1 MKNSTLT
8 TGILSLF
15 FVSVFFSC
23 DQQDVGALAEDQG
36 APVFSQDKPS
46 LEEFMASVDSDEEKF
61 FFESTPIT
69 DHRSIVTDAINDG
82 VELMQKPR
90 ITFKWHGK
98 GGTGGCSKPLGVCL
112 VIPIGKLHANAD
124 LMIYNDTY
132 ILLFKEGQT
141 DNGLTRDGYL
151 PIMKDVYV
159 DENITIAAGI
169 YKANFNEERREY
181 SAVGITIL

>member
-23 DQQDVGALAEDQG
+23 DQQDTGAFTEDQG
-36 APVFSQDKPS
+36 APVLMQDKPT

-61 FFESTPIT
+61 FFAHTDIT
-69 DHRSIVTDAINDG
+69 DLRSVVTDAVNDG
-82 VELMQKPR
+82 AELMQKPQ
-90 ITFKWHGK
+90 IKFKWHGK
-98 GGTGGCSKPLGVCL
+98 GGTGGCTKPLGICL
-112 VIPIGKLHANAD
+112 IIPIGKLHANAD
-124 LMIYNDTY
+124 LMMYNDTY

-159 DENITIAAGI
+159 DENTTIAAGI
-169 YKANFNEERREY
+169 YKANFNEERQEF